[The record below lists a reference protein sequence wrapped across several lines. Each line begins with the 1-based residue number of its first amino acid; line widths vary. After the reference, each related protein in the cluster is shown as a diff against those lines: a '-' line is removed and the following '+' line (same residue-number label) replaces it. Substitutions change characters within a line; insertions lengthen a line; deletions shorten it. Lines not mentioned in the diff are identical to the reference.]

1 MYTEEEARELVEK
14 AISQAFNKFKDKEFD
29 IAEVILLQVLKID
42 SESIGA
48 LHLLGMIHHESKNYN
63 QSIDFFKKVLL
74 IEPNNY
80 ENLNNLSLSYSEK
93 GQFEDSIECLKKAI
107 KIKPTCAFLYSNLG
121 LQYKQLE
128 DYENAIKYLK
138 KSLEIEET
146 EIGWSMLGGC
156 YGEQQL
162 LDEAEKCF
170 LKSLEIKQDFA
181 PAHVDLSNVYL
192 TRGDFEKAWKEY
204 EYRYEVF
211 DQLKVWL
218 DLYDE
223 KKRWTGQSLENKT
236 IILHGEQGSGDTIQF
251 ARYISLLKNCRI
263 IMHCSKNLSPIF
275 KNIVDVFFTKEPTEI
290 KREDLPEH
298 DYQCSVISLP
308 FILGTKEIPK
318 TNIEI
323 NERFDLSEYDNFF
336 KIGISW
342 AGNPQHPND
351 ARRSLYLKNFQKI
364 HDLSGVKL
372 FSLVKDTRQRVYRFM
387 DDPIDLTKG
396 SEEMKI
402 VDFSSVIN
410 DFYDTAKIINSLDL
424 VISVDTSVLH
434 LAGSLGKESWALL
447 PQNCDWRWGQT
458 GIKSEWYPSIK
469 IFRQDENK
477 DWKNVFCN
485 VYKELTDILKQKKT
499 SS

>member
-1 MYTEEEARELVEK
+1 MHTEEQARELVEK
-14 AISQAFNKFKDKEFD
+14 AISQAFKKFQNKEFGV
-29 IAEVILLQVLKID
+29 AEIILLQVLKINP
-42 SESIGA
+42 ESIGA

-63 QSIDFFKKVLL
+63 KAIDFFKKVVF

-107 KIKPTCAFLYSNLG
+107 KIKPKCAFLYSNLG
-121 LQYKQLE
+121 LQYKQIE
-128 DYENAIKYLK
+128 NYKNAIKYLK

-156 YGEQQL
+156 YGEQQFL
-162 LDEAEKCF
+162 EEAEKCF
-170 LKSLEIKQDFA
+170 LKALEIKKDFA

-192 TRGDFEKAWKEY
+192 TRGDFDNAWKEY

-211 DQLKVWL
+211 EQLKVWC

-223 KKRWTGQSLENKT
+223 KKRWKGQSLENKT
-236 IILHGEQGSGDTIQF
+236 IILHAEQGSGDTIQF
-251 ARYISLLKNCRI
+251 ARYISLLKNCRTI
-263 IMHCSKNLSPIF
+263 IHCSKNLCPIF
-275 KNIVDVFFTKEPTEI
+275 KNIVDEFFTKEPTET
-290 KREDLPEH
+290 KREELPDH
-298 DYQCSVISLP
+298 DYQCSIISLP
-308 FILGTKEIPK
+308 FILGIKEVPK
-318 TNIEI
+318 TNIKI
-323 NERFDLSEYDNFF
+323 NEKFDLSKYDDFF

-364 HDLSGVKL
+364 HDLPKVKL
-372 FSLVKDTRQRVYRFM
+372 FSLVKDTRQRIYRFM

-402 VDFSSVIN
+402 VDLSSEIN

-424 VISVDTSVLH
+424 IISVDTSVLH
-434 LAGSLGKESWALL
+434 LAGSLEKESWALL
-447 PQNCDWRWGQT
+447 PKNCDWRWGQKGKKT
-458 GIKSEWYPSIK
+458 EWYPSIK
-469 IFRQDENK
+469 IFRQNKSK
-477 DWKNVFCN
+477 DWETVFNN
-485 VYKELTDILKQKKT
+485 VYKELKKRT
-499 SS
+499 NN